1 MIINVNQLKKQANWV
16 EEKSSGK
23 SEQLEDEPAGI
34 IDLLEV
40 IIRAFETGAEEIT
53 FKLKRVR

>member
-16 EEKSSGK
+16 EEKSSGN